1 MSELG
6 RRVLVIGCGFVGERL
21 VAELVQAG
29 EPTVVLT
36 RSPVDA
42 RKRERIRGA
51 ELIVGDAGTEHFLER
66 ALAGVT
72 HVVYSAGGLLPAESD
87 LNPELDLTLTLPPLI
102 TVLEALREREGV
114 GLTYLSS
121 GGTVYGRPQ
130 YLPVDEEHPTNPIS
144 SYGIV
149 KLMGEKYVAMYAD
162 RHGLATQ
169 ILRCSNVYGENQPA
183 QRGQGTIPTFLQRVV
198 ADEPLTVFGDG
209 SIVRDYVYVGD
220 LARVVLQML
229 ELPAEP
235 RLLNMGSGEGA
246 SLSRLVELVEELTGK
261 QAPIDRRP
269 DRPFDVKEIVLDV
282 SRLRSLLDFEPTPL
296 EEGTRRTY
304 EALLEDDSGPA
315 VGGEE

>member
-1 MSELG
+1 MSESG
-6 RRVLVIGCGFVGERL
+6 RRLLVIGCGFLGERL
-21 VAELVQAG
+21 VADLVEAG

-42 RKRERIRGA
+42 KKHERIGGA
-51 ELIVGDAGTEHFLER
+51 ELIIGDAGTEHLLGR

-87 LNPELDLTLTLPPLI
+87 LNPELDLTQSLPPLI

-114 GLTYLSS
+114 GLTLVSS

-130 YLPVDEEHPTNPIS
+130 YLPVDEQHPTNPIS

-149 KLMGEKYVAMYAD
+149 KLTGEKYVAMYAD
-162 RHGLATQ
+162 RHGIPAQ

-198 ADEPLTVFGDG
+198 ANQSLTVFGDG

-220 LARVVLQML
+220 LARVVRQLL

-235 RLLNMGSGEGA
+235 RLLNVGSGEGA
-246 SLSRLVELVEELTGK
+246 SLSRLIELVEQLTGK

-269 DRPFDVKEIVLDV
+269 DRPFDVKEIVLDI
-282 SRLRSLLDFEPTPL
+282 SRLRSLLHFEPTPL
-296 EEGTRRTY
+296 EDGIRLTY
-304 EALLEDDSGPA
+304 ESLLNDGPGPA
-315 VGGEE
+315 VAG

>member
-21 VAELVQAG
+21 VTELVQAG

-102 TVLEALREREGV
+102 TVLEALRERDGV

-130 YLPVDEEHPTNPIS
+130 YLPVDETHPTNPIS

-162 RHGLATQ
+162 RHGLAAQ

-198 ADEPLTVFGDG
+198 VNEPLTVFGDG
-209 SIVRDYVYVGD
+209 TIVRDYVYVGD

-235 RLLNMGSGEGA
+235 RLLNVGSGEGA
-246 SLSRLVELVEELTGK
+246 SLSRLVELVEGLTGR

-282 SRLRSLLDFEPTPL
+282 SRLRSLLDFAPTPL

-315 VGGEE
+315 VAG